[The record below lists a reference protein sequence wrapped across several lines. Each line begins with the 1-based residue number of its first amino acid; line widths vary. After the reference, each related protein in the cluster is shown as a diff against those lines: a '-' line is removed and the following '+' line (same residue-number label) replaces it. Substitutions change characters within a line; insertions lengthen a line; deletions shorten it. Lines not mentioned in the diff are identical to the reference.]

1 MKTIGLFASLL
12 LCSLLQ
18 AQTLVKDINTGAG
31 NSSPV
36 MLASLSRGL
45 VFAATSPTFGAEIWI
60 TDGTS
65 TGTYML
71 RDIRPG
77 FSSSLNQ
84 LNIFVS
90 GDMLYMVLMDSTNTN
105 ANNLWRTDGTVQGTI
120 KMTTF
125 SQSWPVPFASQNQ
138 ISGVNGKC
146 IFVYGDNNN
155 KELWVCDGTA
165 SGTKLLKDIKP
176 GNTVGSNPYN
186 LVAMG
191 DHVYFF
197 ADDGVHGYELW
208 RSDGTDTGTQLVKD
222 VFPGIIG
229 CIQNLAQN
237 TNMVAGTD
245 KVYFSAISDVTLGFE
260 LFVSDGTDSGTHMV
274 KDLNPL
280 PFANSALFI
289 AGAADS
295 FALVFYR
302 KGNINYLC
310 RTDGTEAGTYD
321 LLDSSALITTI
332 PNFRTFVN
340 AGEQLYFSHFTQS
353 EGQELWS
360 SDGTKE
366 GTGLLLDLAPGTA
379 AGFSNIMCAHE
390 GKAYFAGIN
399 NLVGR
404 ELFVSSGYKGTTQLY
419 LDLFPGVF
427 FGNLA
432 SMMIHDNNLYVS
444 ANTNNGKGV
453 ELYKIDPNSF
463 LGISN
468 ISTTDLSIWPNPVRA
483 GESLFVSDQADFAF
497 TLQDLSGRA
506 ISEGNG
512 FENQIQ
518 IPSDISSG
526 LYLLTIRSDKG
537 IFNTKI
543 QVSK

>member
-1 MKTIGLFASLL
+1 
-12 LCSLLQ
+12 
-18 AQTLVKDINTGAG
+18 
-31 NSSPV
+31 
-36 MLASLSRGL
+36 
-45 VFAATSPTFGAEIWI
+45 
-60 TDGTS
+60 
-65 TGTYML
+65 
-71 RDIRPG
+71 
-77 FSSSLNQ
+77 
-84 LNIFVS
+84 
-90 GDMLYMVLMDSTNTN
+90 
-105 ANNLWRTDGTVQGTI
+105 
-120 KMTTF
+120 
-125 SQSWPVPFASQNQ
+125 
-138 ISGVNGKC
+138 
-146 IFVYGDNNN
+146 VYGDNNN

-280 PFANSALFI
+280 PYANSALFI

-453 ELYKIDPNSF
+453 ELYKIDPTSF
-463 LGISN
+463 LGTSN

-483 GESLFVSDQADFAF
+483 GQSFKYLEDVTSITLVSSIGQMT
-497 TLQDLSGRA
+497 TLYSD
-506 ISEGNG
+506 N
-512 FENQIQ
+512 ENTFYL
-518 IPSDISSG
+518 PETISSG
-526 LYLLTIRSDKG
+526 IYTILHGTAK
-537 IFNTKI
+537 TKI
-543 QVSK
+543 IIEQ